1 MMSHLARLPRLAL
14 IVAGLAIAF
23 GLWQLGQ
30 GLYIRAKAATAQVL
44 LQGAWDETLRKG
56 EGQKAW
62 PWADTHPV
70 AVLEA
75 PRLGT
80 RQIVLQGASGEAMAF
95 GPGHLDGTPAPGN
108 AGWSVLSSHRDTH
121 FRYLK
126 KLVSGDRLHVTTPD
140 GELHQF
146 RVTGTRVVHWKSSG
160 IDPHGPG
167 RGIALVT
174 CYPFDAVRQGPL
186 RYVVLAEAETPAT

>member
-1 MMSHLARLPRLAL
+1 MMEYLRRIPLIAL
-14 IVAGLAIAF
+14 IVAALAIAF
-23 GLWQLGQ
+23 GLWQIGQ
-30 GLYIRAKAATAQVL
+30 GLYIKAKAATAQL
-44 LQGAWDETLRKG
+44 LLEKAWQDTLAEG
-56 EGQKAW
+56 EGQRAW

-95 GPGHLDGTPAPGN
+95 GPGHLDGTPKPGSP
-108 AGWSVLSSHRDTH
+108 GWSVLSSHRDTH

-126 KLVSGDRLHVTTPD
+126 QLVSGDRIHVTTTD
-140 GELHQF
+140 GETHLF
-146 RVTGTRVVHWKSSG
+146 RVTDTRVVHWKASG
-160 IDPHGPG
+160 IDPQAPG
-167 RGIALVT
+167 RGLALVT

-186 RYVVLAEAETPAT
+186 RYVVIAEAEMPTI